1 MINVSQR
8 VACALPRSNAG
19 TTAESGV
26 RDANNGNDRNQTA
39 APRAGGE
46 LAETLGLAN
55 IGISVA

>member
-1 MINVSQR
+1 M
-8 VACALPRSNAG
+8 PRSNAG

-55 IGISVA
+55 IGIGVA